1 MPTIADTPIPCQ
13 SIEAA
18 VSAKLVVAGGF
29 GVGKTTFVGSISEI
43 DPLRTEETMTAA
55 AAGSD
60 HDLVETKQSTTV
72 AMDFGRI
79 SVDDA
84 FKLYLF
90 GTPGQDRFSF
100 MWDRITSGAL
110 GAVILVDTARID
122 GCFAAIDYFENRRIP
137 FVVAVNQFVEAPQGT
152 ADEIR
157 AVLALD
163 PTVPILTVDARV
175 RESVKTTLLTL
186 VDHLC
191 RSSSDCRLI
200 AVRGSSSQAE
210 APG

>member
-1 MPTIADTPIPCQ
+1 MSTIADTPTTPR
-13 SIEAA
+13 SIETA

-60 HDLVETKQSTTV
+60 RDLVDTKQSTTV

-90 GTPGQDRFSF
+90 GTPGQDRFAF
-100 MWDRITSGAL
+100 MWDRISSGAL

-122 GCFAAIDYFENRRIP
+122 DCFASIDYFENRRIP
-137 FVVAVNQFVEAPQGT
+137 FVVAVNQFIEAPQGT

-175 RESVKTTLLTL
+175 RESVKTTLITL
-186 VDHLC
+186 VDHLL
-191 RSSSDCRLI
+191 SMVD
-200 AVRGSSSQAE
+200 
-210 APG
+210 

>member
-1 MPTIADTPIPCQ
+1 MSTIVDSPITTQ
-13 SIEAA
+13 ALDAA
-18 VSAKLVVAGGF
+18 VSAKLVIAGGF

-43 DPLRTEETMTAA
+43 DPLRTEETMTSA
-55 AAGSD
+55 AAGVD
-60 HDLVETKQSTTV
+60 ADVVHTKQSTTV

-79 SVDDA
+79 SVDKA

-90 GTPGQDRFSF
+90 GTPGQDRFAF
-100 MWDRITSGAL
+100 MWDRISSGAL

-122 GCFAAIDYFENRRIP
+122 DCFAAIDYFENLGIP
-137 FVVAVNQFVEAPQGT
+137 FVVAVNQFNEAPQGT

-163 PTVPILTVDARV
+163 PTVPILTVDARE

-186 VDHLC
+186 VDHLLS
-191 RSSSDCRLI
+191 RVD
-200 AVRGSSSQAE
+200 
-210 APG
+210 

>member
-1 MPTIADTPIPCQ
+1 MTTTIETPTSPPAM
-13 SIEAA
+13 SAA

-43 DPLRTEETMTAA
+43 DPLRTEETMTSAGAA
-55 AAGSD
+55 ADA
-60 HDLVETKQSTTV
+60 DLVDTKQSTTV

-79 SVDDA
+79 TVDQT

-90 GTPGQDRFSF
+90 GTPGQDRFAF
-100 MWDRITSGAL
+100 MWDRISSGAL

-122 GCFAAIDYFENRRIP
+122 DCFAAIDYFENRSIP
-137 FVVAVNQFVEAPQGT
+137 FVVAVNQFDTAPKGT
-152 ADEIR
+152 TEEIR

-163 PTVPILTVDARV
+163 STVPVLSVDARL

-186 VDHLC
+186 VDHLL
-191 RSSSDCRLI
+191 SMVD
-200 AVRGSSSQAE
+200 
-210 APG
+210 

>member
-1 MPTIADTPIPCQ
+1 MLTHPPLSPSIA
-13 SIEAA
+13 AA

-55 AAGSD
+55 AAGAD
-60 HDLVETKQSTTV
+60 HDLVDTKQSTTV

-90 GTPGQDRFSF
+90 GTPGQDRFAF
-100 MWDRITSGAL
+100 MWDRISSGAL
-110 GAVILVDTARID
+110 GAVILVDTARLD
-122 GCFAAIDYFENRRIP
+122 DCFASIDYFENRRIP
-137 FVVAVNQFVEAPQGT
+137 FVVAVNQFIEAPQGT

-186 VDHLC
+186 VDHLL
-191 RSSSDCRLI
+191 SMVD
-200 AVRGSSSQAE
+200 
-210 APG
+210 

>member
-1 MPTIADTPIPCQ
+1 MSTIADTRTPSQ
-13 SIEAA
+13 GIENA

-55 AAGSD
+55 AASSD

-90 GTPGQDRFSF
+90 GTPGQDRFAF
-100 MWDRITSGAL
+100 MWDRISSGAL
-110 GAVILVDTARID
+110 GAVVLVDTARID
-122 GCFAAIDYFENRRIP
+122 DCYASIDYFENRRIP
-137 FVVAVNQFVEAPQGT
+137 FVVAVNQFIAAPHGT

-157 AVLALD
+157 AVLALN

-186 VDHLC
+186 VDHLL
-191 RSSSDCRLI
+191 SMVD
-200 AVRGSSSQAE
+200 
-210 APG
+210 

>member
-1 MPTIADTPIPCQ
+1 MSTIVDSPTTTQALD
-13 SIEAA
+13 AA
-18 VSAKLVVAGGF
+18 VSAKLVIAGGF

-55 AAGSD
+55 AAD
-60 HDLVETKQSTTV
+60 ADADVVHTKQSTTV

-79 SVDDA
+79 SVDKA

-90 GTPGQDRFSF
+90 GTPGQDRFAF
-100 MWDRITSGAL
+100 MWDRISSGAL

-122 GCFAAIDYFENRRIP
+122 DCFAATDYFENRGIP
-137 FVVAVNQFVEAPQGT
+137 FVVAVNQFNEAPHGT

-157 AVLALD
+157 AVLALS
-163 PTVPILTVDARV
+163 PTVPILSVDARE

-186 VDHLC
+186 VDHLL
-191 RSSSDCRLI
+191 SM
-200 AVRGSSSQAE
+200 VH
-210 APG
+210 

>member
-1 MPTIADTPIPCQ
+1 MSTIVDSPITTQ
-13 SIEAA
+13 ALDAA
-18 VSAKLVVAGGF
+18 VSAKLVIAGGF

-43 DPLRTEETMTAA
+43 DPLRTEETMTSAA
-55 AAGSD
+55 ADAD
-60 HDLVETKQSTTV
+60 ADVVHTKQSTTV

-79 SVDDA
+79 SVDKA

-90 GTPGQDRFSF
+90 GTPGQDRFAF
-100 MWDRITSGAL
+100 MWDRISSGAL

-122 GCFAAIDYFENRRIP
+122 DCFAAIDYFENLGIP
-137 FVVAVNQFVEAPQGT
+137 FVVAVNQFNEAPQGT

-163 PTVPILTVDARV
+163 PTVPILTVDARE

-186 VDHLC
+186 VDHLL
-191 RSSSDCRLI
+191 SI
-200 AVRGSSSQAE
+200 VG
-210 APG
+210 